1 MTTQHMGSCKP
12 PSIRA
17 ACCARDQDAP
27 DLAATIAHTYF
38 AGAMM
43 IVATAGSTILFILSA
58 AALQGIYGWYP
69 QFVAQQWFM
78 YDQLLTAFSFLGLA
92 FGGLATA
99 LILSG
104 RSHRGAVTSATA
116 CTLSGA
122 STLVVSL
129 IQPLAV
135 WWQSLL
141 YYFLPLFIAPLTGTL
156 LTYLQEEE
164 MKHSSTV

>member
-1 MTTQHMGSCKP
+1 M
-12 PSIRA
+12 
-17 ACCARDQDAP
+17 
-27 DLAATIAHTYF
+27 YF
-38 AGAMM
+38 AVAMM
-43 IVATAGSTILFILSA
+43 IVATAGSTIIFILSA

-78 YDQLLTAFSFLGLA
+78 YDQLLTAFSFLGLM
-92 FGGLATA
+92 FGALATA
-99 LILSG
+99 LILTR
-104 RSHRGAVTSATA
+104 RSHRGAVASATA

-122 STLVVSL
+122 STFVVSL

-141 YYFLPLFIAPLTGTL
+141 YYFLPLFVAPLAGTL

-164 MKHSSTV
+164 MEHGSTV

>member
-1 MTTQHMGSCKP
+1 MIPQHTKRGKSA
-12 PSIRA
+12 SIRPA
-17 ACCARDQDAP
+17 SSAYHQNGP
-27 DLAATIAHTYF
+27 DLAARIAHTYF

-43 IVATAGSTILFILSA
+43 IVATAGSMIIFILSA

-78 YDQLLTAFSFLGLA
+78 YDQLLTAFSFLGLM
-92 FGGLATA
+92 FGATATA
-99 LILSG
+99 LILSR
-104 RSHRGAVTSATA
+104 RSRRGAVASATA
-116 CTLSGA
+116 CTLSGT

-129 IQPLAV
+129 IQPLAI

-156 LTYLQEEE
+156 LTYLQGEETE
-164 MKHSSTV
+164 HSSTV

>member
-1 MTTQHMGSCKP
+1 MTPQHTRSGKP
-12 PSIRA
+12 PSVRA
-17 ACCARDQDAP
+17 ACCVYHQNGP

-43 IVATAGSTILFILSA
+43 IVATAGSTIIFILSA

-78 YDQLLTAFSFLGLA
+78 YDQLLTIFSFLGLM
-92 FGGLATA
+92 FGALATA
-99 LILSG
+99 LMLS
-104 RSHRGAVTSATA
+104 RRNYRGAVASATA

-129 IQPLAV
+129 IQPLAL

-141 YYFLPLFIAPLTGTL
+141 YYFLPLFIAPLAGTL
-156 LTYLQEEE
+156 LTYLQEEKTE
-164 MKHSSTV
+164 HSSTA